1 MSRFKT
7 FIFLFSFMIILLLLA
22 GTTAQT
28 LPEAAASTDVVYGG
42 SNVFLPVVRSDLPP
56 IIPETT
62 EVLTKV
68 TTQYLSSVSDN
79 GVTFTFSQLTSELAD
94 LDIGDVMVGDV
105 SAAAPYGFLRKVV
118 SVTTPGGQ
126 VVVTTTDA
134 TLEDAVEQGAFSIS
148 RTFTSDDIVAVNT
161 IDGVSFRSLAS
172 PTGSGGWNIELNS
185 PDLGCL
191 EASGSVSIS
200 NLHVD
205 TGGQVE
211 FFTLKQFRAVVAV
224 DVVDD
229 LAFEVVC
236 EQTALDVEVPIA
248 QFILGTS
255 GGFIGPIPVVFVT
268 TLDVVIG
275 AEGAVKLG
283 ASFDGNLETSIRA
296 GAIMDNGDF
305 SIIGEFNADTNWDP
319 PQPVAGFNAKGYAG
333 PEVQLLFYGF
343 PGVYVRNSGF
353 LEFEVDAF
361 DSGLWT
367 LYWGVEAPVGLELD
381 ILGYEISEYEAFALR
396 YREVLAEGSGTPP
409 PGEMVYV
416 PAGEFQM
423 GCDPDHH
430 GGYSC
435 WGAELPLHTVYLDA
449 YYIDKTVVTN
459 AQYAQCVAAGAC
471 SPPFSFSSRTRP
483 SYYDNPTYADYPVI
497 RVDWYQATGY
507 CTWAGKRLPTE
518 AEWEKA
524 ARGTTI
530 RAFPWGDGDPNC
542 TLANSWNEA
551 TSSNCVGDT
560 SQVGSYPAGAS
571 PYGALDMAG
580 NVREW
585 TNDWMSISYYSSS
598 PYSNPP
604 GPATGTIKVL
614 RGGGWDDE
622 EYNLLA
628 PRRFTANPL
637 GSNPNENGFR
647 CVSLPGN

>member
-1 MSRFKT
+1 MSHFKT
-7 FIFLFSFMIILLLLA
+7 FIFLFSFMTILLLLA
-22 GTTAQT
+22 GTNAQT
-28 LPEAAASTDVVYGG
+28 PPEVAASADVVNGS
-42 SNVFLPVVRSDLPP
+42 SNVFLPVVRSDLQP

-62 EVLTKV
+62 QVLTEM
-68 TTQYLSSVSDN
+68 TTQHLSSVSDD

-118 SVTTPGGQ
+118 SVTTSGGQ

-148 RTFTSDDIVAVNT
+148 RTFTSDDVVAVNT

-275 AEGAVKLG
+275 AEGTVKLG
-283 ASFDGNLETSIRA
+283 ASFDGNLEISIRA

-396 YREVLAEGSGTPP
+396 YREVLAKGSGTPP
-409 PGEMVYV
+409 SGEMVYV

-423 GCDPDHH
+423 GCHPDHN
-430 GGYSC
+430 GGNSC
-435 WGAELPLHTVYLDA
+435 SLFELPLHAVYLDA
-449 YYIDKTVVTN
+449 YYIDTTEVTN
-459 AQYAQCVAAGAC
+459 TQYAQCAAAGAC
-471 SPPFSFSSRTRP
+471 DPPSNFSSNTRS
-483 SYYDNPTYADYPVI
+483 SYYDNPTYANYPVVYI
-497 RVDWYQATGY
+497 SWYDAVDY
-507 CTWAGKRLPTE
+507 CSWAGKRLPTE

-530 RAFPWGDGDPNC
+530 RTYPWGDQDPSC
-542 TLANSWNEA
+542 ALANSYNIS
-551 TSSNCVGDT
+551 TSSSCVGDT
-560 SQVGSYPAGAS
+560 SAVGSYPAGAS
-571 PYGALDMAG
+571 QYGALDMAG
-580 NVREW
+580 NVVEW
-585 TNDWMSISYYSSS
+585 VNDWYSNTYYSSS

-604 GPATGTIKVL
+604 GPETGGTKVA
-614 RGGGWDDE
+614 RGGNFGLNWNGLRAA
-622 EYNLLA
+622 YRSVQG
-628 PRRFTANPL
+628 P
-637 GSNPNENGFR
+637 SNERSHIGFR
-647 CVSLPGN
+647 CVSAPGE